1 MGDGGKAGQPR
12 PPTAHARARVCVWCA
27 CVYVRGGARCA
38 HLRPVRVQVQM
49 GLPMP
54 MELAEEGLEADEAFT
69 HGCTA
74 RNPYSG
80 VPGLRRAAG
89 L

>member
-12 PPTAHARARVCVWCA
+12 PPSAHARACVC
-27 CVYVRGGARCA
+27 GARACMCA
-38 HLRPVRVQVQM
+38 DVRAARIFALCAQVQM

-54 MELAEEGLEADEAFT
+54 MELVEEGLEADEAFT
-69 HGCTA
+69 HGCSA
-74 RNPYSG
+74 RNPYLG

>member
-1 MGDGGKAGQPR
+1 
-12 PPTAHARARVCVWCA
+12 
-27 CVYVRGGARCA
+27 
-38 HLRPVRVQVQM
+38 VRVQVQM